1 MGLPIGAIQV
11 PPDGRP
17 ILMLV
22 DRPVTGGYPVPACVI
37 RADVGRVAALRTGD
51 PVRFAAVSVRDARAA
66 LLEMENELAALEV
79 ADAAP
84 DDELGWAG
92 ALE

>member
-1 MGLPIGAIQV
+1 
-11 PPDGRP
+11 
-17 ILMLV
+17 MLA

-37 RADVGRVAALRTGD
+37 RADIGRVAALRTGD
-51 PVRFAAVSVRDARAA
+51 RVTFAAVSELEARAA
-66 LLEMENELAALEV
+66 LREREAALGALEE
-79 ADAAP
+79 AAASR

>member
-1 MGLPIGAIQV
+1 MGLPIGAIQL

-17 ILMLV
+17 IVMLV

-37 RADVGRVAALRTGD
+37 RADIGRVAALRTGD
-51 PVRFAAVSVRDARAA
+51 PVRFASVSVPEARAV
-66 LLEMENELAALEV
+66 LVELEHELAALEV
-79 ADAAP
+79 ADAPP

>member
-37 RADVGRVAALRTGD
+37 GADVGRVAALRTGD